1 MEMQE
6 YMTEVKIKQLQLQL
20 WVFDRMSSAD
30 VVYQYVLVPV
40 PVRLHF
46 ATQFC
51 HARDIWPWMKCYP
64 LSLQNNDIM
73 IKKYDF

>member
-46 ATQFC
+46 ATQETFG
-51 HARDIWPWMKCYP
+51 
-64 LSLQNNDIM
+64 LG
-73 IKKYDF
+73 